1 MWSMHVSIPGSP
13 FDAQNCISI
22 LDMMEQS
29 CATNI
34 RLSYIWGVRR
44 CAVIEMTRKYELRRR
59 AERQEQTRH
68 GIVEAAITLHRTK
81 GPSRTTLSDVA
92 RLAGVQRHTL
102 YRHFPDERALG
113 LACSGRY
120 MDEHPLPD
128 PTPWVA
134 ITDQAKRRRVG
145 LTALYTWYSD
155 NQEMLSAVLRDAEID
170 PTTGEMFQLRAG
182 ETMARMREVLAIGLS
197 RRKRPQAMLD
207 VALDFYTWRRLARS
221 GLSPAQA
228 TDAILTAL

>member
-1 MWSMHVSIPGSP
+1 
-13 FDAQNCISI
+13 
-22 LDMMEQS
+22 
-29 CATNI
+29 
-34 RLSYIWGVRR
+34 
-44 CAVIEMTRKYELRRR
+44 MTRKYELKRR
-59 AERQEQTRH
+59 AERQEHTRER
-68 GIVEAAITLHRTK
+68 IVDAAIALHCTK
-81 GPSRTTLSDVA
+81 GPSRTTLSDVS

-120 MDEHPLPD
+120 MNAHPLPD

-134 ITDQAKRRRVG
+134 VTDPARRRRLG

-170 PTTGEMFQLRAG
+170 PTTREMFHLRSG
-182 ETMARMREVLAIGLS
+182 ETIAQIREVLATGLS
-197 RRKRPQAMLD
+197 RQKRIQAMLD

-228 TDAILTAL
+228 AEAILTAL